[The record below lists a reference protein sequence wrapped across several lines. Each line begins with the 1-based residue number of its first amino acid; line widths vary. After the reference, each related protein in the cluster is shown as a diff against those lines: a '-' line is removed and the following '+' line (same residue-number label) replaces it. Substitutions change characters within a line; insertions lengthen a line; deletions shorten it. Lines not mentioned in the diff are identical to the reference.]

1 MRRGL
6 VCFFFFFFLLARFA
20 AAEDSLHV
28 YYYGGESI
36 EQINFGGVTVTLSL
50 KDNGKLNQV
59 AVYVD
64 NRSPDAVNVIPANF
78 TLHQN
83 MPKDKDLPMK
93 SDQKVQKIGGH
104 SALGQVVSGVGSG
117 LGRAKDK
124 MTGKDDSASTKAP
137 PDYDVQAR
145 WLAHADELAQRG
157 QTVTLRRSYLRS
169 SSVFPA
175 TKLAGVLWFDRD
187 DALASG
193 VVHVMLG
200 SRTYQFPFPPP
211 EWATTPANPI
221 QPDKRPD
228 KAAKAPSA
236 HSPAGDAS
244 GSKAG
249 VLGVAG
255 ENWSESGMAGVKI
268 LEVAENSSAAS
279 AGLRMGNVI
288 TELDGAP
295 IHTTEDLAAA
305 LAQRSPG
312 SRVNVTHLFRTNLGW
327 MAKQTSLILAR
338 GD

>member
-1 MRRGL
+1 
-6 VCFFFFFFLLARFA
+6 
-20 AAEDSLHV
+20 
-28 YYYGGESI
+28 
-36 EQINFGGVTVTLSL
+36 
-50 KDNGKLNQV
+50 
-59 AVYVD
+59 
-64 NRSPDAVNVIPANF
+64 
-78 TLHQN
+78 
-83 MPKDKDLPMK
+83 
-93 SDQKVQKIGGH
+93 
-104 SALGQVVSGVGSG
+104 
-117 LGRAKDK
+117 
-124 MTGKDDSASTKAP
+124 
-137 PDYDVQAR
+137 
-145 WLAHADELAQRG
+145 
-157 QTVTLRRSYLRS
+157 
-169 SSVFPA
+169 
-175 TKLAGVLWFDRD
+175 
-187 DALASG
+187 
-193 VVHVMLG
+193 MLG
-200 SRTYQFPFPPP
+200 SRTYQFPLPPP